1 MNKFRIIS
9 LVLLVVAMG
18 MGYYL
23 YASIRGPIEENRRI
37 AAIEARVIEK
47 LKVIQEAQIGYYA
60 VNGRYAK
67 NFDQLKNF
75 IYEGEFVNVVRRERI
90 LAEKNYLGQ
99 DSIEVEFDTLGTTA
113 VRDSLF
119 SPEKYPELNVD
130 RLEKVPGSGK
140 DFVIYAG
147 QVRRPNGFLLEVM
160 EVKDPDPANPN
171 RMDGARLEPL
181 KIGSRTE
188 VTTSGNWK

>member
-9 LVLLVVAMG
+9 LVLLVVALG

-37 AAIEARVIEK
+37 AAIEARVIDK
-47 LKVIQEAQIGYYA
+47 LKVIQEAQLAYFA

-67 NFDQLKNF
+67 NFDQLKDF
-75 IYEGEFVNVVRRERI
+75 IYEGEFTYIVRRERI
-90 LAEKNYLGQ
+90 LDVKNYLGQ
-99 DSIEVEFDTLGTTA
+99 DSIEVKFDTLGTTA

-119 SPEKYPELNVD
+119 TEAKYPDLNID

-140 DFVIYAG
+140 DFIIYAG
-147 QVRRPNGFLLEVM
+147 QIRRPNGFLLEVM
-160 EVKDPDPANPN
+160 EVKDPAPANPN
-171 RMDGARLEPL
+171 RIEGGRLEPL